1 MSREPADALRT
12 ARRIPRATPVHGA
25 AIADPFAHPSTADL
39 VRRALAEDVGR
50 GDVTTMVT
58 VPSGTRGRAA
68 LVTREDCVVA
78 GLPLVDLVLG
88 ELHAMDALR
97 VVPRV
102 TDGSAVAAGSVLAE
116 IDGEL
121 GPLLTGERLLLNLIQ
136 ALCGVATLTRRYVDA
151 VAGTGVEILD
161 TRKTTPGLRL
171 LQKYAVRMGG
181 GHNHR
186 FGLDDGVLIKD
197 NHIAACGSVRAAVEH
212 ARANAPMGLRVEV
225 EVDRLEQIG
234 DALAGGAE
242 LILLDNMRPD
252 EVRAAR
258 KLVGRRALL
267 EASGGVTLE
276 TVRALAEA
284 GPDFIS
290 IGRLTHS
297 APAIDLGLDLRPG
310 RPPATRA
317 RRPAAR

>member
-1 MSREPADALRT
+1 MSRAPSRG
-12 ARRIPRATPVHGA
+12 ATSPDTGV
-25 AIADPFAHPSTADL
+25 ADPFSHPSTVEL

-50 GDVTTMVT
+50 GDVTTALT
-58 VPSGTRGRAA
+58 ISAGTSGSAA

-78 GLPLVDLVLG
+78 GVPLIDVVLG
-88 ELHAMDALR
+88 ELHGGGRLR
-97 VVPRV
+97 VARRV
-102 TDGSAVAAGSVLAE
+102 AEGAAIEAGTVVADVEG
-116 IDGEL
+116 DL

-151 VAGTGVEILD
+151 VAGTGVKILD
-161 TRKTTPGLRL
+161 TRKTVPGLRL

-212 ARANAPMGLRVEV
+212 ARANAPMALRIEV

-234 DALAGGAE
+234 DALAGGAD
-242 LILLDNMRPD
+242 IVLLDNMRPD
-252 EVRAAR
+252 QIRAAR

-267 EASGGVTLE
+267 EASGGVNLE
-276 TVRALAEA
+276 TVREIAEA

-290 IGRLTHS
+290 VGRLTHS
-297 APAIDLGLDLRPG
+297 APAIDLGLDVRAC
-310 RPPATRA
+310 ATASPRA
-317 RRPAAR
+317 RRAGSR

>member
-1 MSREPADALRT
+1 MSGSS
-12 ARRIPRATPVHGA
+12 RRSA
-25 AIADPFAHPSTADL
+25 APEAGVADPFVHPSTAEL

-50 GDVTTMVT
+50 GDVTTSLT
-58 VPSGTRGRAA
+58 IPAGRRGLAV

-78 GLPLVDLVLG
+78 GVPLVDVVLG
-88 ELHAMDALR
+88 ELHASGVLNVRRRVAEGARIDAG
-97 VVPRV
+97 
-102 TDGSAVAAGSVLAE
+102 TVLAE
-116 IDGEL
+116 IEGEL

-151 VAGTGVEILD
+151 VRGTGVRILD
-161 TRKTTPGLRL
+161 TRKTVPGLRL

-212 ARANAPMGLRVEV
+212 ARAHAPMALRIEV

-234 DALAGGAE
+234 DALAGGADI
-242 LILLDNMRPD
+242 ILLDNMRPD
-252 EVRAAR
+252 QIRAAR
-258 KLVGRRALL
+258 KLVGKRALL
-267 EASGGVTLE
+267 EASGGVSLE
-276 TVRALAEA
+276 TVRAIAEA

-290 IGRLTHS
+290 VGRLTHS
-297 APAIDLGLDLRPG
+297 APAIDLGLDVRARSTASP
-310 RPPATRA
+310 RA
-317 RRPAAR
+317 RRAGTR

>member
-1 MSREPADALRT
+1 VTRPSASHAMPA
-12 ARRIPRATPVHGA
+12 VG
-25 AIADPFAHPSTADL
+25 ADPFAHPATLDL

-50 GDVTTMVT
+50 GDVTTSAT
-58 VPSGTRGRAA
+58 IAAGTRGKAA

-78 GLPLVDLVLG
+78 ALPLVSVVLG
-88 ELHAMDALR
+88 ELH
-97 VVPRV
+97 P
-102 TDGSAVAAGSVLAE
+102 AGAWTVRASVREGTTVRAGTVLAE

-121 GPLLTGERLLLNLIQ
+121 APLLTGERVLLNLTQ

-151 VAGTGVEILD
+151 VAGTGVAILD

-171 LQKYAVRMGG
+171 LQKYAVRAGG
-181 GHNHR
+181 GRNHR

-197 NHIAACGSVRAAVEH
+197 NHVAACGSVRAAVER
-212 ARANAPMGLRVEV
+212 ARQAAPMGLRIEV
-225 EVDRLEQIG
+225 EVDRLDQIG
-234 DALAGGAE
+234 DALAGGAD

-267 EASGGVTLE
+267 EVSGGVTLDG
-276 TVRALAEA
+276 VRALAEA

-290 IGRLTHS
+290 VGRLTHS
-297 APAIDLGLDLRPG
+297 APAVDLGLDLRAA
-310 RPPATRA
+310 RPAPRRA
-317 RRPAAR
+317 RRPAT